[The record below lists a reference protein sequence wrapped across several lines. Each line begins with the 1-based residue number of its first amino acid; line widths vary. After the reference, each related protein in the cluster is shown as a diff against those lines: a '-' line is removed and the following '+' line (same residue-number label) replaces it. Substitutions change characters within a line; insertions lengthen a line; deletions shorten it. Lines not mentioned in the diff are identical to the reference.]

1 MVAPDMTNKEQ
12 ENDFLLLDS
21 KTDDGKITKDMLLA
35 FFDNKLKGSD

>member
-12 ENDFLLLDS
+12 EDDFLLLDS
-21 KTDDGKITKDMLLA
+21 KTHDGKITKDMLLA